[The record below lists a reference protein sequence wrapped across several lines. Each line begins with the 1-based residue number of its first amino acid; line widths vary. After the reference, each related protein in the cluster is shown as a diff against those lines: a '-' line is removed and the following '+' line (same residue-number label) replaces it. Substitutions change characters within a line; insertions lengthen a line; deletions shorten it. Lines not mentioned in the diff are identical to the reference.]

1 LSGTWKLVL
10 GLIGW
15 GLAGYAVLSL
25 GQLPGEFGHSLCGP
39 WGCLPPLQALAAMHL
54 FWLLVLVPP
63 VGWGLAR
70 AQPAR
75 LRLAGMLL
83 FFGSLLGIAVV
94 VGRDLLAWLRSVPH
108 EFRAYWARRAL
119 YTLGTLS
126 DVPLLQG
133 LLAGA
138 VCWGVGR
145 RGRRTAALTPARAPA
160 GEPVAPCPPA

>member
-54 FWLLVLVPP
+54 FWALALLPLIVLA
-63 VGWGLAR
+63 LAKG
-70 AQPAR
+70 QPHH

-83 FFGSLLGIAVV
+83 SLGAGLGIAVV
-94 VGRDLLAWLRSVPH
+94 VGRDLLAWLPAVPP
-108 EFRAYWARRAL
+108 EFHGYWARRAL
-119 YTLGTLS
+119 YTLVTLS
-126 DVPLLQG
+126 DVPLLQVLG
-133 LLAGA
+133 AGA
-138 VCWGVGR
+138 ICWSVGHR
-145 RGRRTAALTPARAPA
+145 RLRRMARPAEERQASRDGA
-160 GEPVAPCPPA
+160 CRSL